1 MSEDVNEVLEVKSES
16 EPKESAQQITSV
28 SEETKYPA
36 LRSISGIYK
45 ALAII
50 IGIGAFIALVYG
62 LSQLEGGYR
71 ARATGTTLIISS
83 LISGIIGVIAFLSI
97 SEIIKLFIDLEDN
110 SRKQITLLN
119 KILDKK

>member
-1 MSEDVNEVLEVKSES
+1 MSEDVNEVLEVKTES
-16 EPKESAQQITSV
+16 EQKESAQQITSV

-36 LRSISGIYK
+36 LRVISGIYK

-62 LSQLEGGYR
+62 ISQLEGGYS
-71 ARATGTTLIISS
+71 ARATGTSLIISS
-83 LISGIIGVIAFLSI
+83 LISGIIGVIAFLAI

>member
-1 MSEDVNEVLEVKSES
+1 MSDDINKVLEIKSDS
-16 EPKESAQQITSV
+16 ETKESPKKITSV
-28 SEETKYPA
+28 SEGTKYLA
-36 LRSISGIYK
+36 LRVISGIYK

-50 IGIGAFIALVYG
+50 IGIGAFIAFVYG
-62 LSQLEGGYR
+62 ITQLEGGYR

-83 LISGIIGVIAFLSI
+83 LISGIIGMIAFLAI

-110 SRKQITLLN
+110 SRKQINLLN